1 MEDDIN
7 ENYDIPVLDSSE
19 NATNTVSTPEDSS
32 TQTSKKRAY
41 PTKSVVW
48 NHFTKEKGPDGID
61 ERAKCNY
68 CKKLFACPSSS
79 GTSSLKRHLDK
90 TCIPYTSRDK
100 SQKLLSFKSVRDG
113 DDVEEGAGVM
123 PWVFDQDRARRE
135 LAIFIIKL
143 ELPFNIVDKDA
154 FRDFIMV
161 IQPRLKV
168 ISRTTIRKEL
178 LNIYGEEK
186 LKLKRLIGVCHRVS
200 LTADMWTSNQT
211 LGYLCLTTHFIDDNW
226 KLHKKILNFCMVPA
240 PHGGD
245 VIANAI
251 ELCLIDW
258 NISKLSTITL
268 DNASNNTVAV
278 RTLVPV
284 LSRKVQDG
292 LNEIKESVDV
302 IRESVKYVR
311 GSQARKQLFEECI
324 LQERLSSKRG
334 LCIDVA
340 TRWNSTFLMLE
351 SALQFESAFTRLQ
364 TRDAIFA
371 REAPSV
377 VDWKNAKVICR
388 LLKVFYDATKLFSG
402 HKYTTANLYFHEV
415 FAIQEHLL
423 GMAIH
428 EDVSINQ
435 MTTKMQSKFDK
446 YWREC
451 NVMLAIAVVLDPRYK
466 LKYLSFMYH
475 LIYATDEAESQVSLV
490 KYEAFKIYDEYVS
503 AHSSR
508 RRRVLQSVERFSEVD
523 SRTSPLGERR
533 ISSLQKQFFK
543 MSAEKNDVGP
553 ASELERYLQE
563 ENHVDDPKFDILSW
577 WKINSSKYPILS
589 QMARDILS
597 IPVSTVASESAFNTG
612 GRVLDKYRS
621 SMSPGVVQALV
632 CTQDWLRAVRCDGNN
647 DEEIEVYQH
656 DNDIEIIE
664 SGLIDSRQ
672 IP

>member
-19 NATNTVSTPEDSS
+19 NATNTVSTPGDSS
-32 TQTSKKRAY
+32 AQTSKKRAY
-41 PTKSVVW
+41 LTKSVVW

-113 DDVEEGAGVM
+113 DDVEEGVGVM

-161 IQPRLKV
+161 IQPRIKV

-211 LGYLCLTTHFIDDNW
+211 LGYLCLTAHFIDDNW

-284 LSRKVQDG
+284 LSRKGMLLQEGRFFHVRCAAHVINLIVQDG

-311 GSQARKQLFEECI
+311 GSQARKQLFE
-324 LQERLSSKRG
+324 
-334 LCIDVA
+334 
-340 TRWNSTFLMLE
+340 
-351 SALQFESAFTRLQ
+351 
-364 TRDAIFA
+364 
-371 REAPSV
+371 
-377 VDWKNAKVICR
+377 
-388 LLKVFYDATKLFSG
+388 
-402 HKYTTANLYFHEV
+402 
-415 FAIQEHLL
+415 
-423 GMAIH
+423 
-428 EDVSINQ
+428 
-435 MTTKMQSKFDK
+435 
-446 YWREC
+446 
-451 NVMLAIAVVLDPRYK
+451 
-466 LKYLSFMYH
+466 
-475 LIYATDEAESQVSLV
+475 
-490 KYEAFKIYDEYVS
+490 
-503 AHSSR
+503 
-508 RRRVLQSVERFSEVD
+508 
-523 SRTSPLGERR
+523 
-533 ISSLQKQFFK
+533 
-543 MSAEKNDVGP
+543 
-553 ASELERYLQE
+553 
-563 ENHVDDPKFDILSW
+563 
-577 WKINSSKYPILS
+577 
-589 QMARDILS
+589 
-597 IPVSTVASESAFNTG
+597 
-612 GRVLDKYRS
+612 
-621 SMSPGVVQALV
+621 
-632 CTQDWLRAVRCDGNN
+632 
-647 DEEIEVYQH
+647 
-656 DNDIEIIE
+656 
-664 SGLIDSRQ
+664 
-672 IP
+672 

>member
-19 NATNTVSTPEDSS
+19 NATNTVSTPGDSS
-32 TQTSKKRAY
+32 TQTSKKRVY

-211 LGYLCLTTHFIDDNW
+211 L
-226 KLHKKILNFCMVPA
+226 A

-284 LSRKVQDG
+284 LSRKGMLLQEGRFFHIRCAAHVINLIVQDG

-302 IRESVKYVR
+302 IRQSVKYVQ

-435 MTTKMQSKFDK
+435 MATKMQSNFDK

-533 ISSLQKQFFK
+533 ISSLQK
-543 MSAEKNDVGP
+543 
-553 ASELERYLQE
+553 
-563 ENHVDDPKFDILSW
+563 
-577 WKINSSKYPILS
+577 
-589 QMARDILS
+589 
-597 IPVSTVASESAFNTG
+597 
-612 GRVLDKYRS
+612 
-621 SMSPGVVQALV
+621 
-632 CTQDWLRAVRCDGNN
+632 
-647 DEEIEVYQH
+647 
-656 DNDIEIIE
+656 
-664 SGLIDSRQ
+664 
-672 IP
+672 

>member
-1 MEDDIN
+1 MDDDIN

-19 NATNTVSTPEDSS
+19 NATNTVSTPGDSS
-32 TQTSKKRAY
+32 AQTSKKRAY
-41 PTKSVVW
+41 LTKSVVW

-61 ERAKCNY
+61 ERAKYNY

-113 DDVEEGAGVM
+113 DDVEEWAGVM

-143 ELPFNIVDKDA
+143 ELPFNIVDKDV

-200 LTADMWTSNQT
+200 LTADMWASNQT
-211 LGYLCLTTHFIDDNW
+211 L
-226 KLHKKILNFCMVPA
+226 A

-245 VIANAI
+245 VIANVI

-258 NISKLSTITL
+258 NISELSTITL

-284 LSRKVQDG
+284 LSRKGMLLQEGRFFHVRCAAHVINLIVQDG

-340 TRWNSTFLMLE
+340 TRWNSPFLMLE

-371 REAPSV
+371 RETPSV

-435 MTTKMQSKFDK
+435 MAAKMQSKFDK

-451 NVMLAIAVVLDPRYK
+451 NVMLAIAVVLDLRYK

-553 ASELERYLQE
+553 ASDLERYLKE
-563 ENHVDDPKFDILSW
+563 ENHIDDPKFDILSW
-577 WKINSSKYPILS
+577 WKINSSNC
-589 QMARDILS
+589 
-597 IPVSTVASESAFNTG
+597 F
-612 GRVLDKYRS
+612 RVGFQYR
-621 SMSPGVVQALV
+621 
-632 CTQDWLRAVRCDGNN
+632 W
-647 DEEIEVYQH
+647 
-656 DNDIEIIE
+656 
-664 SGLIDSRQ
+664 
-672 IP
+672 

>member
-7 ENYDIPVLDSSE
+7 ENYDIPVLDSFE
-19 NATNTVSTPEDSS
+19 NATNTVTTHGDSS
-32 TQTSKKRAY
+32 TQTSKKREY
-41 PTKSVVW
+41 PTKFVVW

-61 ERAKCNY
+61 LRAKCNY

-79 GTSSLKRHLDK
+79 GTSSLKRHLDN

-123 PWVFDQDRARRE
+123 PWMFDQDRARRE
-135 LAIFIIKL
+135 LAIFIIEL
-143 ELPFNIVDKDA
+143 ELPFNIIDKDA
-154 FRDFIMV
+154 FRDLMMV

-211 LGYLCLTTHFIDDNW
+211 L
-226 KLHKKILNFCMVPA
+226 A

-292 LNEIKESVDV
+292 LNEIIESVDV

-364 TRDAIFA
+364 TRDVIFA
-371 REAPSV
+371 REASTV
-377 VDWKNAKVICR
+377 IDWKNAKVICR

-402 HKYTTANLYFHEV
+402 HKYTTANLYFHEI

-435 MTTKMQSKFDK
+435 MATKIQSKFDK

-475 LIYATDEAESQVSLV
+475 LIYATDDAESQVSLV
-490 KYEAFKIYDEYVS
+490 KYETFKIYDEYVS
-503 AHSSR
+503 AYSSR

-523 SRTSPLGERR
+523 NRTSPLGERR
-533 ISSLQKQFFK
+533 ISSLQK
-543 MSAEKNDVGP
+543 
-553 ASELERYLQE
+553 
-563 ENHVDDPKFDILSW
+563 
-577 WKINSSKYPILS
+577 
-589 QMARDILS
+589 
-597 IPVSTVASESAFNTG
+597 
-612 GRVLDKYRS
+612 
-621 SMSPGVVQALV
+621 
-632 CTQDWLRAVRCDGNN
+632 
-647 DEEIEVYQH
+647 
-656 DNDIEIIE
+656 
-664 SGLIDSRQ
+664 
-672 IP
+672 